1 MKKTYIAPVN
11 EIDEMGV
18 ENLICQS
25 ANYDDNNNATS
36 GDGSTGV
43 NDVQHEGDALGRRKI
58 NAWEE
63 W

>member
-1 MKKTYIAPVN
+1 MIMKKTYIAPVN

-25 ANYDDNNNATS
+25 ANYDDNTNATS
-36 GDGSTGV
+36 GGSGV
-43 NDVQHEGDALGRRKI
+43 EDVEHEGDALGRRKI